1 MPTTVKFYCSSDSKG
16 GLGSTKAPRMCCT
29 IRLLEGIIFRG
40 KKEKVD
46 VFLTIGY
53 MDPLI

>member
-1 MPTTVKFYCSSDSKG
+1 MPATVKFYCSGDSKG

-40 KKEKVD
+40 KKVKVD